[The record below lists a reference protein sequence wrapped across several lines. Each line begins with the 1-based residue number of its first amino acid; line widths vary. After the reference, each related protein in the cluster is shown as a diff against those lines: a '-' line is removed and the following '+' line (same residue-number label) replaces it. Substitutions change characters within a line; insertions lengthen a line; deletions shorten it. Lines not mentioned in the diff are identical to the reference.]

1 VTPTPRE
8 KVVILGGGMA
18 ALTAA
23 FELSRPGWRDR
34 FQSITVHQMGW
45 RLGGKGASGR
55 GLHDRIEEHGLH
67 LWLGFY
73 ENAFRLLQECY
84 AELGRPAG
92 APLARWDDALK
103 KASFVVLEEW
113 HDGAWKHWPISYPE
127 DDRVPGVRD
136 PNDRP
141 VAIWDYLKRGL
152 ELMVSL
158 TRDAGLPADPAHA
171 GLQAAVSLAAGLP
184 DDPAAHDRAHHGA
197 LAETLDVFKGWFGR
211 SLPRTDRARRLGAL
225 IEIIGAAIRGILRDG
240 VLTHGLAAIDDEDF
254 IKWLKRHGASDEAV
268 SSPVLRGGYDLA
280 FAFRDGDPARPA
292 LAAGQAVLSSMRF
305 FFAYKGAIFWKMQA
319 GMGDTVFAPLY
330 LVLKARGVDFRFFHR
345 VKNLRLSPD
354 RRTIAA
360 VEIARQVDLLDEA
373 AGYDPLVDVDG
384 LPSWPSE
391 PRREQIRDGEQLRGH
406 NLESFWDP
414 WPDRGALTL
423 RAGED
428 FDRLIFGISLGS
440 VPYVCREL
448 VEHSV
453 PWQDMV
459 KHVKTV
465 QTQALQLWLT
475 ADAAELG
482 WPLEQADL
490 SGWVEPFDT
499 YADMR
504 QLLPLERWPAPRRP
518 RSIAY
523 FCNVMATPDPLPA
536 PPDPAFAAAADAQ
549 VRQSSIDF
557 LRREVGHLWPRAMD
571 PRTGDFRWELL
582 VSDDETKGV
591 ERLASQF
598 WRANVDPS
606 ERYVQSLPGTGRYRL
621 RTDRTG
627 YPNLY
632 IVGDWIDTSF
642 NVGCVEAAVMSGLL
656 ASHAISGRPP
666 LEDIVGYRHP

>member
-1 VTPTPRE
+1 VTPAARE

-34 FQSITVHQMGW
+34 FESIAVYQMGW

-103 KASFVVLEEW
+103 KASFVVLEEL

-127 DDRVPGVRD
+127 DDRVPGVREPD
-136 PNDRP
+136 EPLL
-141 VAIWDYLKRGL
+141 AMWDYLKRGL

-158 TRDAGLPADPAHA
+158 ARDAGLPPDPTHA
-171 GLQAAVSLAAGLP
+171 GLQAAVALAAGAP
-184 DDPAAHDRAHHGA
+184 ADPAAHGHALHGA
-197 LAETLDVFKGWFGR
+197 LVDTLDTFRGWLR
-211 SLPRTDRARRLGAL
+211 RVRPPTDRARRLGAL

-240 VLTHGLAAIDDEDF
+240 VLIHGLSAIDDQDF
-254 IKWLKRHGASDEAV
+254 IDWLKRHGASDEAV

-292 LAAGQAVLSSMRF
+292 LAAGQAVRSSMRF

-345 VKNLRLSPD
+345 VKSLRLSPERD
-354 RRTIAA
+354 AIAA
-360 VEIARQVDLLDEA
+360 VEIGRQVDLIDEA

-384 LPSWPSE
+384 LPSWPAE
-391 PRREQIRDGEQLRGH
+391 PRREQIRDGAQLAGH

-414 WPDRGALTL
+414 WPDRGAVTL
-423 RAGED
+423 RAGEH

-440 VPYVCREL
+440 VPYLCREL

-453 PWQDMV
+453 KWRDMV
-459 KHVKTV
+459 EHVKTV

-482 WPLEQADL
+482 WPLDQADL

-504 QLLPLERWPAPRRP
+504 QLLPLERWPAARRP

-523 FCNVMATPDPLPA
+523 FCNVMPTVDPLPA
-536 PPDPAFAAAADAQ
+536 PPDPAFAAAAAAQ
-549 VRQSSIDF
+549 VRRSAIDF
-557 LRREVGHLWPRAMD
+557 LRRDVSHLWPRAMD
-571 PRTGDFRWELL
+571 AATGDFRWDLL
-582 VSDDETKGV
+582 VGDDGTKGV

-606 ERYVQSLPGTGRYRL
+606 ERYVQSLPGTDRYRL
-621 RTDRTG
+621 KTDQTG
-627 YPNLY
+627 YRNLY
-632 IVGDWIDTSF
+632 VVGDWIDTTF

-656 ASHAISGRPP
+656 ASHAIRGRPR
-666 LEDIVGYRHP
+666 LEDVVGYGRP